1 MPHHSTTAQEEMLPL
16 KSEAPIIIYI
26 DFKSPYAYLAV
37 APAREM
43 LAKLGL
49 FADWRPFVLDIPSF
63 LGSAKLDED
72 GKKVAKQNR
81 TKDQWSGIKY
91 AYFDCRR
98 YANLADQT
106 IRGTVK
112 IWDTHLPA
120 IGMLWLKRF
129 SDLADQCAPGS
140 VLERYIDVIY
150 EPFWKREFDAEDLSA
165 ILRVLEQI
173 NAPTDGFLEYARGDG
188 AALNARLQESAFEAG
203 IYGVPTFIFPNES
216 AADPQHQK
224 FFGREHLPRI
234 SWLLS
239 GRRNSA
245 PDVAYALSPEI
256 PDAAVAKSAM
266 EPMSAPEVTATPR
279 RLTTY
284 FDFKSPQCY
293 LALPSILALRGEG
306 ISVEW
311 RPFESTPLKEPTE
324 ETAHDDRGTQHRRIR
339 GEYHANDI
347 QRYAPH
353 KLNDIYRQTDCQFAD
368 MGLLW
373 LQHALRAS
381 QKVID
386 GYVQRVFAHLWK
398 DDGALDSARD
408 IEPLLF
414 AAGDLQAEFFE
425 TNFDK
430 NKFDKKHFGKTQ
442 LGTANFETT
451 GSSESLH
458 SERTGREAEL
468 SKLWLDYARGQG
480 LEDLDGVRR
489 AAQSESISMAPTFS
503 LGSEPFQGRA
513 HFPLITARLK
523 AGI

>member
-1 MPHHSTTAQEEMLPL
+1 MHESAQGPNLPDNSTAAKEQVLPL
-16 KSEAPIIIYI
+16 KSEAPLIIYI
-26 DFKSPYAYLAV
+26 DFKSPYAYLAI

-49 FADWRPFVLDIPSF
+49 FADWRPFVLDIPSY
-63 LGSAKLDED
+63 LGSAKLDEG
-72 GKKVAKQNR
+72 GKKVAEQKR

-129 SDLADQCAPGS
+129 SELADQCAPGS
-140 VLERYIDVIY
+140 LLERYIDAIY
-150 EPFWKREFDAEDLSA
+150 EPFWKREFDVEDLSA
-165 ILRVLEQI
+165 ILEVLEQI
-173 NAPTDGFLEYARGDG
+173 DAPTDGFLEYAHGDG
-188 AALNARLQESAFEAG
+188 AALNTRLQESAFKAG

-216 AADPQHQK
+216 AVDPQHQK

-234 SWLLS
+234 SWLLK
-239 GRRNSA
+239 GRRGSA

-256 PDAAVAKSAM
+256 HEAALAKSAM

-293 LALPSILALRGEG
+293 LALSSILALRDEG

-311 RPFESTPLKEPTE
+311 RPFASAPLKEPAE
-324 ETAHDDRGTQHRRIR
+324 ETAHENRGTQHRRIR

-353 KLNDIYRQTDCQFAD
+353 KLTDIYRQTDCLFAD

-373 LQHALRAS
+373 LQRELRAS
-381 QKVID
+381 GKFID
-386 GYVQRVFAHLWK
+386 GYVQRVFTHLWK
-398 DDGALDSARD
+398 DDGAIESARD
-408 IEPLLF
+408 IESLLL
-414 AAGDLQAEFFE
+414 AADDLQA
-425 TNFDK
+425 NF
-430 NKFDKKHFGKTQ
+430 
-442 LGTANFETT
+442 GTARSS
-451 GSSESLH
+451 GSILSKKA
-458 SERTGREAEL
+458 GREAEL
-468 SKLWLDYARGQG
+468 SNLWLDYARSQG
-480 LEDLDGVRR
+480 REDVDGAHR
-489 AAQSESISMAPTFS
+489 AAQSEAISMAPTFS

-513 HFPLITARLK
+513 HFPLMTARLK